1 MNPTNDPSPETSP
14 FLETAAAFHGGGQ
27 RSLTVETATVR
38 QARRQVE
45 NYLDRAASRTLEST
59 RTSGGGVCLPFTGGL
74 GAGKTHLLRTVLEDL
89 EAVILRDRSARGPHF
104 APKLFSA
111 VGPSGRFFTLYKET
125 LMNDL
130 DLPGFTRVL
139 GRYYAEATADLLT
152 RMKAPEP
159 QVRSVREMK
168 IRADQVVTRFR
179 LPDHEIRAIMSK
191 NLLAV
196 TDQEAPA
203 SQFAL
208 LNFGEMLRSEG
219 RAAAVWEW
227 LSGDH
232 LDPDLKEQGITEP
245 IDSDVKAFGAFT
257 MLAFLYGRAGEPF
270 VFVMDEIERM
280 LQESGNSTAWNVELL
295 QGFERLVNVLIES
308 GGLTVFTV
316 LPDNLER
323 FSGGFHD
330 RVRVLPV
337 EPFDMPETEQ
347 LISGYLPAGSPVR
360 FTDKAVKEIN
370 ESAEGNPRFMLNVCR
385 VAWDKTSRP
394 GRATEVDIPEIRAA
408 IRDLYE
414 KHQLSSVA
422 REVRQVLETGGW
434 SAGQEGDRTFRIS
447 RRADDAAVTVLLTPS
462 ILDAEEAGRFRR
474 KVEAVLDRPGQEVI
488 VVVNG
493 YIRPAYRRELAGTLS
508 RQPLIYDHY
517 RFRELLREQLAEA
530 HGRLEQAGRE
540 TALTGIR
547 EEVLRIGAQNNHT
560 QTMVELLTTQ
570 IQRMQAVAGT
580 RTAADDTGHGLPERV
595 DRHFTRALSALQGL
609 IGVESLFRDHF
620 DGAHLVAYRMRPASS
635 REFFEA
641 LGIVVFFQRLVE
653 AFMDAV
659 VRWLAQA
666 EAQAFRSGLTGEQ
679 REELRA
685 ICQRYDAT
693 AEMIPLFR
701 LTERVRKVEVLG
713 LAEQTIESS
722 VRRDAEDALTHL
734 ATRVQEE
741 LLGPVGPRP
750 VR

>member
-1 MNPTNDPSPETSP
+1 M
-14 FLETAAAFHGGGQ
+14 
-27 RSLTVETATVR
+27 ETATVA

-45 NYLDRAASRTLEST
+45 NYLDRAASRTLEGT
-59 RTSGGGVCLPFTGGL
+59 RTAGGGVCLPFTGGL
-74 GAGKTHLLRTVLEDL
+74 GAGKTHLLRTVLDDL
-89 EAVILRDRSARGPHF
+89 EAVIPRDGSGDRLGPHF

-111 VGPSGRFFTLYKET
+111 AGPSGRFFTLYKET
-125 LMNDL
+125 LMNGL

-152 RMKAPEP
+152 RMGAPGP

-179 LPDHEIRAIMSK
+179 LSDHDIRAIMSK

-196 TDQEAPA
+196 TDQEALA

-232 LDPDLKEQGITEP
+232 LDQDLKEEGITEP

-280 LQESGNSTAWNVELL
+280 LQESDRSPAWNVELL

-308 GGLTVFTV
+308 GGLTIFTV

-337 EPFDMPETEQ
+337 EPFDVPETRR
-347 LISGYLPAGSPVR
+347 LIDKYVSPGSPVR
-360 FTDKAVKEIN
+360 FSEKAVSEITT
-370 ESAEGNPRFMLNVCR
+370 SAEGNPRFMLNVCR
-385 VAWDKTSRP
+385 VGWDEVYRP
-394 GRATEVDIPEIRAA
+394 DQVNVVTPPTVRAA
-408 IRDLYE
+408 IRLIHE
-414 KHQLSSVA
+414 RHKLSSVA
-422 REVRQVLETGGW
+422 REVQQVLETGGW
-434 SAGQEGDRTFRIS
+434 SADQVGDRTFRIS
-447 RRADDAAVTVLLTPS
+447 RRADDAAVTVLLTLS
-462 ILDAEEAGRFRR
+462 ILDDQENTRLRR
-474 KVEAVLDRPGQEVI
+474 DVDAILARPGQEVI

-493 YIRPAYRRELAGTLS
+493 YMRPSDRRALAGMLS

-540 TALTGIR
+540 TVLTGIR
-547 EEVLRIGAQNNHT
+547 EEVLRIGRQQNHT
-560 QTMVELLTTQ
+560 QTTLELLTAQ
-570 IQRMQAVAGT
+570 IQRMQTVAGT
-580 RTAADDTGHGLPERV
+580 GTGAGDTGHGLPERV

-609 IGVESLFRDHF
+609 IGIQSLFRDHF
-620 DGAHLVAYRMRPASS
+620 DGEQPMAHRMRPASS
-635 REFFEA
+635 REFFEVI
-641 LGIVVFFQRLVE
+641 GIVVFFQRLVE
-653 AFMDAV
+653 TFMDAV
-659 VRWLAQA
+659 ARWLDRA
-666 EAQAFRSGLTGEQ
+666 EAQAFRSGLSKEQ

-693 AEMIPLFR
+693 AEIIPLFR
-701 LTERVRKVEVLG
+701 LTERGQRVEILG
-713 LAEQTIESS
+713 LAEQVIESS

-741 LLGPVGPRP
+741 LLGPVGP